1 MKSFDDVLA
10 SSVEALG
17 PQVVSQALLE
27 MRRGQA
33 EWITALDIEPIRP
46 ALRRGYVFSAPAVKP
61 YEDKLSALQCKFENQ

>member
-1 MKSFDDVLA
+1 MRSFDQIVA

-33 EWITALDIEPIRP
+33 EWITALDIEPIKP

-61 YEDKLSALQCKFENQ
+61 YEDKLSALHCKFTNR